1 MSGPR
6 PWPGMPDVT
15 VERDVGARMRDGV
28 TLYAD
33 VYRPVTDTLLP
44 VLLMRSPY
52 DKRNA
57 ISPFGSAHPVWFAS
71 QGYMV
76 VIQDSRGRASS
87 EGEFYP
93 YLHEMSDGYDTVEWA
108 ARLRGSDGRVGMWGF
123 SYVGATQMLA
133 AVERP
138 PSLTAIAPA
147 FTASQ
152 YYEGW
157 TYNGGALSLAF
168 VLYWANLL
176 ALDTAH
182 RAGDRSAFEALGAS
196 LAEAPG
202 WFWFAPLRDY
212 PPLSDGYASW
222 LYDWLDHPT
231 YDDYWKRWSIDEDYS
246 RITVPALH
254 VGGLYDIFVSGTV
267 RNFAGL
273 RAEGGSEVA
282 RNGQKL
288 LLGPWT
294 HMPWSPLGAS
304 EGRPPNT
311 IGIDNWQVRW
321 FDQMIKGKDTGV
333 LDSPVTVHLF
343 NGGWRHYDDWP
354 PSGVKH
360 QDWFI
365 HSGGRANSKYGDG
378 VLSRIG
384 PGEEPPDLFVYDP
397 ALPSPSQGGHS
408 CCFDT
413 ITPMGPADQHA
424 SETSRMVLVY
434 TSDPLADEM
443 TLVGDVSV
451 TLWAATT
458 AGDTDWTARLCIVD
472 EAGVSTNLQEGI
484 IRARYRRSLSDP
496 TPIQADRVYEYQIDL
511 GPVAALVEAGHRLR
525 LVLGS
530 SDFPQWDRN
539 MNTGGPLFA
548 EPSTAGTPAT
558 QTVLHNISHPTR
570 ITLPVLEG

>member
-6 PWPGMPDVT
+6 PWPGVPDVT
-15 VERDVGARMRDGV
+15 VERDVAARMRDGA

-57 ISPFGSAHPVWFAS
+57 IAPFGSAHPVWYAS

-76 VIQDSRGRASS
+76 VIQDSRGRATS

-108 ARLRGSDGRVGMWGF
+108 ARLPGSDGRVGMWGF
-123 SYVGATQMLA
+123 SYVGATQLLA

-138 PSLTAIAPA
+138 PSLAAIAPA

-152 YYEGW
+152 YYDGW

-176 ALDTAH
+176 ALDSAH

-222 LYDWLDHPT
+222 FYDWLDHPT
-231 YDDYWKRWSIDEDYS
+231 YDDYWRRWSIDEDYS

-267 RNFAGL
+267 RNFSGL
-273 RAEGGSEVA
+273 RAEGGSETA

-294 HMPWSPLGAS
+294 HMPWSPLGSS
-304 EGRPPNT
+304 EGSPPNT
-311 IGIDNWQVRW
+311 IGIDDWQVRW

-333 LDSPVTVHLF
+333 LDSPVTVHLYD
-343 NGGWRHYDDWP
+343 GGWRHYDDWP
-354 PSGVKH
+354 PSGVRY

-378 VLSRIG
+378 ALSRKG

-458 AGDTDWTARLCIVD
+458 ARDTDWTARLCAVD
-472 EAGVSTNLQEGI
+472 EGGVSTNLQEGI
-484 IRARYRRSLSDP
+484 IRARYRQSLSDP
-496 TPIQADRVYEYQIDL
+496 TPIQPDRVYEYKIDL
-511 GPVAALVEAGHRLR
+511 GPVAALVKAGHRLR
-525 LVLGS
+525 LVLAS

>member
-1 MSGPR
+1 MSRPR

-15 VERDVGARMRDGV
+15 VEWDVPARMRDGT

-33 VYRPVTDTLLP
+33 IYRPVTDALLP

-57 ISPFGSAHPVWFAS
+57 TSPFGHAHPVWYAQ
-71 QGYMV
+71 QGYVV
-76 VIQDSRGRASS
+76 VIQDCRGRVAS

-93 YLHEMSDGYDTVEWA
+93 YLHESRDGWDTVEWA
-108 ARLRGSDGRVGMWGF
+108 AGLRGSNGQVGMWGF
-123 SYVGATQMLA
+123 SYVGATQLLA

-176 ALDTAH
+176 ALDTAQ
-182 RAGDRSAFEALGAS
+182 RAGDRAAFESLGAS

-202 WFWFAPLRDY
+202 WFWFTPLKEY
-212 PPLSDGYASW
+212 PPLSDGYAPW
-222 LYDWLDHPT
+222 FYDWLEHPT
-231 YDDYWKRWSIDEDYS
+231 YDGYWKRWSIDEDYS

-254 VGGLYDIFVSGTV
+254 VGGWYAVFVSGTV
-267 RNFAGL
+267 QNFSGL
-273 RAEGGSEVA
+273 RSQAGAQSA
-282 RNGQKL
+282 REGQKL

-294 HMPWSPLGAS
+294 HMPWSPLGSA
-304 EGRPPNT
+304 EGHLPAT
-311 IGIDNWQVRW
+311 LDIDDWHVRW
-321 FDQMIKGKDTGV
+321 FDQMIKGRDTGV
-333 LDSPVTVHLF
+333 LDSPVTVHLY

-354 PSGVKH
+354 PSAVEY

-365 HSGGRANSKYGDG
+365 HSGGRANSKFGDG
-378 VLSRIG
+378 RLSREG
-384 PGEEPPDLFVYDP
+384 PGEEPADLFVYDP
-397 ALPSPSQGGHS
+397 GMPSASQGGHS

-413 ITPMGPADQHA
+413 ITPMVPADQHD
-424 SETSRMVLVY
+424 SECSRMVLVY
-434 TSDPLADEM
+434 TSEPLPRPM
-443 TLVGDVSV
+443 TLVGDVTV
-451 TLWAATT
+451 DMWAATT
-458 AGDTDWTARLCIVD
+458 AADTDWTARLCVVD
-472 EAGVSTNLQEGI
+472 SGGISTNLQEGI
-484 IRARYRRSLSDP
+484 IRARYRRSRSDP
-496 TPIQADRVYEYQIDL
+496 TPIRPDRVHRYAIEL
-511 GPVAALVEAGHRLR
+511 GPVGAFIEAGHRLR

-539 MNTGGPLFA
+539 MNTGGPLF
-548 EPSTAGTPAT
+548 T
-558 QTVLHNISHPTR
+558 
-570 ITLPVLEG
+570 